1 MAVDQTDNYELD
13 FDPKLLN
20 RFIFLFNIARHHA
33 KSYPINHPQI
43 AKSVQNFL
51 GLLDGLLE
59 YRDDITIGVAK
70 DNLII
75 GDASLEKNAVFKDL
89 ANSLF
94 ECDIASFT
102 IRRSVTHDEL
112 LTFYQLITLD
122 PEEIREKGG
131 CGHLLRDAGVGS
143 VRILDIDY
151 SSFHS
156 TEMES
161 IQAPTDDET
170 DELIDAPWE
179 SFISGLIE
187 GSLSA
192 DGEKATADELDPATL
207 AQLMNQQK
215 LEKGKA
221 EEDLADES
229 YDATITSFFKEMD
242 RQDLSEK
249 ARATSMIR
257 LGNFV
262 DQLNPDL
269 RRDLLNSTF
278 ATLGD
283 RTELAENMLSG
294 VSPSTLIEIFGEASE
309 DKITVPPGLLNLLAK
324 LSEGGAT
331 DRAGQ
336 DRVIQKHTETVDEDI
351 EERIRTI
358 FQQGTPGEYI
368 PPDYQKFLEDVLT
381 LQKLDDTSDEIVKE
395 LSETLDGHEIETAIL
410 NVILDLIDLDPM
422 SEQADL
428 MTQNLID
435 LVHYFIEVGDFDALA
450 KTYDRLQEHHEESEA
465 FSIPIA
471 EETLKIYD
479 TDEFT
484 DAVLDGLEIWGTE
497 KHDAIR
503 RLIGHIHGPFIEPI
517 IKRLAEEED
526 MTMRQYLM
534 SVLFEMGDPA
544 KQALMKRLHDSRW
557 YFVRNIIIL
566 LRRFDDPAVMQPMKR
581 LIGHKHPKIHLEAMK
596 TYLHFNDPK
605 ADRYLIQEM
614 QSAQMERRK
623 NAALLGRNSS
633 NPAVHQELINILIEG
648 HDDPE
653 YELRAVA
660 LKSLAEIADPNF
672 LPSLKQALSTRNLF
686 RPGLHKE
693 FKINILRSLV
703 KYPLEAARTF
713 LTEYAEQTKG
723 DLADPANQIL
733 RRLPKGGRT

>member
-1 MAVDQTDNYELD
+1 VAIDQNNNYELD
-13 FDPKLLN
+13 YDPKLLN

-51 GLLDGLLE
+51 SLLDSLLE
-59 YRDDITIGVAK
+59 YRDEITIGVAK

-112 LTFYQLITLD
+112 LSFYQLITLD

-131 CGHLLRDAGVGS
+131 CGYLLRDAGVGS
-143 VRILDIDY
+143 VRVMDIDY
-151 SSFHS
+151 SSFHT
-156 TEMES
+156 TEMDS
-161 IQAPTDDET
+161 IEAPSDDEI
-170 DELIDAPWE
+170 EAVIDAPWE

-187 GSLSA
+187 GNLSA
-192 DGEKATADELDPATL
+192 DGEKATVDDIDPATL
-207 AQLMNQQK
+207 AQMMNDLK
-215 LEKGKA
+215 KEKGKA
-221 EEDLADES
+221 EEDQGDDS
-229 YDATITSFFKEMD
+229 YDATITSFFKELD
-242 RQDLSEK
+242 REGLSEK
-249 ARATSMIR
+249 ARAASLIR

-294 VSPSTLIEIFGEASE
+294 VSPNTLIEIFGEASE
-309 DKITVPPGLLNLLAK
+309 EKITVPPGLLNMLAR
-324 LSEGGAT
+324 LSEGGA
-331 DRAGQ
+331 DKEVGK
-336 DRVIQKHTETVDEDI
+336 RVIQKHSESPEEDI

-358 FQQGTPGEYI
+358 FQSGNPGQFI
-368 PPDYQKFLEDVLT
+368 PDDYQKFLESVLEIQR
-381 LQKLDDTSDEIVKE
+381 LSDIPDATVEE
-395 LSETLDGHEIETAIL
+395 LSETLEGHDIETSVM
-410 NVILDLIDLDPM
+410 NVILDLIDIDPM

-428 MTQNLID
+428 MTSNLID

-450 KTYDRLQEHHEESEA
+450 TTYDRLQEHHEESEA

-479 TDEFT
+479 TEEFT
-484 DAVLDGLEIWGTE
+484 NAVLDGLDIWGAE

-503 RLIGHIHGPFIEPI
+503 RLIGHICGPFINPI
-517 IKRLAEEED
+517 IERLAEDDD
-526 MTMRQYLM
+526 MAMRQYMM
-534 SVLFEMGDPA
+534 SVLYEMGDPA
-544 KQALMKRLHDSRW
+544 KEALIKKLHDKRW
-557 YFVRNIIIL
+557 YFVRNAIIL
-566 LRRFDDPAVMQPMKR
+566 LRRFDDPSVMQPMKR

-596 TYLHFNDPK
+596 TYLHFKDPK
-605 ADRYLIQEM
+605 ADLYLIKEM
-614 QSAQMERRK
+614 QCDSLERRK

-648 HDDPE
+648 RDDPE
-653 YELRAVA
+653 YELRAIA
-660 LKSLAEIADPNF
+660 LKSLADIADPNF
-672 LPSLKQALSTRNLF
+672 LPSLKQALATRNLF
-686 RPGLHKE
+686 RPGMHRE
-693 FKINILRSLV
+693 FKANILRSLI
-703 KYPLEAARTF
+703 KYPTEEARAF
-713 LTEYAEQTKG
+713 LHEYAEQPKS
-723 DLADPANQIL
+723 DLAGPARQVL
-733 RRLPKGGRT
+733 QRLPKGASA